1 MESSG
6 EPGRVNV
13 SQQTL
18 DLLHDRFAVTPRGLV
33 AAKGKGQLPMYFIE
47 GERQP

>member
-18 DLLHDRFAVTPRGLV
+18 DQLHDRFAATPRGLV
-33 AAKGKGQLPMYFIE
+33 AAKGKGELPMYFVDS
-47 GERQP
+47 ERQP